1 MKTTSPFYQTGKS
14 NSPLFDTTH
23 GKEGH
28 AHPHTK
34 KEYQKKRKGEIDIMQ
49 AKYNKL
55 EEGPV
60 KNKLGDK
67 IDAHAIET
75 TNKIRPLKGN
85 KYFMRGYDMSKLKN

>member
-49 AKYNKL
+49 ARYEKL
-55 EEGPV
+55 KEGTDLH
-60 KNKLGDK
+60 NKLGDK
-67 IDAHAIET
+67 IDAHDLET
-75 TNKIRPLKGN
+75 TNKL
-85 KYFMRGYDMSKLKN
+85 RGTTHKQ